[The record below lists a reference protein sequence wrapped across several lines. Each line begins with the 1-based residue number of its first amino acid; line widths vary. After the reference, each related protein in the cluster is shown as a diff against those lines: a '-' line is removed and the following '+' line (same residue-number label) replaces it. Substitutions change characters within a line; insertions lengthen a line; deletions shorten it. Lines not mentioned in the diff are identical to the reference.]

1 MEDDRSGRKPQQ
13 KTISTADN
21 LDGRQPKGK
30 TSSMKRQPQKEMTSR
45 EKTSMGNNLK
55 QTNKNTKTTAIED

>member
-1 MEDDRSGRKPQQ
+1 MEEDLSGRKPRQ

-21 LDGRQPKGK
+21 FDRRQPQGK

-45 EKTSMGNNLK
+45 EKTSMGKKPKDNL
-55 QTNKNTKTTAIED
+55 NKDDLNGR